1 MSDDLSA
8 TELAT
13 LSRSLR
19 EEPGEVVAEP
29 VEPTVKKTRRKP
41 PPRVK
46 PARGRPASVKRGK
59 SLKKPVPAFVDLDE
73 EDESDDEIDL
83 AFESEK
89 KFKTKARKPKP
100 VNKVTDA
107 QFAAMEKRGF
117 HFYHQ
122 SNHPDNLLGDSSFVA
137 NYYASLGLGYGIFKS
152 IPIVVV
158 KETSAFTWEPVKTA
172 DEVTEAFKRLLH
184 RHSYELIGTHYSRY
198 GSEAWAD
205 NEAIKKSLN
214 GRIRLTKN
222 KMRLYYDM
230 SREAFIL
237 PPTLVNYKKVEG
249 HDSREAFD
257 VVFTSRRKPE
267 SERPY
272 NYRHRY
278 RRANRSWPNA
288 SSFLSYLSNLAD
300 ESDYANFIRN
310 VLLSNFPQADVESMG
325 DDDAEEMLDGTKAA
339 RISYLGY
346 DTYVSTGKITAEL
359 FESGKKP
366 FDSDAYLTACVESMI
381 SKFASRLEHNSDK
394 LKSLQRQYMNL
405 SATIASDRLVADMM
419 RKNGKQHLIDVSE
432 KMAKLPNVVSVKYL
446 KRNVV
451 FTTGEIWSEKQLH
464 YGVEYPSKYL
474 GVYEIHFDFAL
485 GSVKVRNIAMDQKG
499 GYPVTPSTSKTGDFC
514 IGGYGSIISNAMALA
529 DYETVLTAILEF
541 VHDVHLGDGSALN
554 IFKSSFFTTRPKKT
568 VTSPYMIFI
577 DGR

>member
-1 MSDDLSA
+1 MSDDLSVL
-8 TELAT
+8 TEL
-13 LSRSLR
+13 R
-19 EEPGEVVAEP
+19 EFEAEVAAVVAEP

-41 PPRVK
+41 PSRVK
-46 PARGRPASVKRGK
+46 PTRGRPAKMKHG
-59 SLKKPVPAFVDLDE
+59 KKPVPAFVD
-73 EDESDDEIDL
+73 EDTDDEDDFKADL
-83 AFESEK
+83 EFESEK
-89 KFKTKARKPKP
+89 KYKTKTRKPKP

-122 SNHPDNLLGDSSFVA
+122 SNHPDNLIGDSDFVA
-137 NYYASLGLGYGIFKS
+137 NYYTSLGLAYGVFKS

-172 DEVTEAFKRLLH
+172 EEVTHAFQRLLYCH
-184 RHSYELIGTHYSRY
+184 AYELIGTHYSRY
-198 GSEAWAD
+198 GSESWAD
-205 NEAIKKSLN
+205 NASIKQSLN
-214 GRIRLTKN
+214 GRIRLTKT

-230 SREAFIL
+230 QREMFIL
-237 PPTLVNYKKVEG
+237 PPALVNYKKVEG
-249 HDSREAFD
+249 HDSRDAFD
-257 VVFTSRRKPE
+257 VVFTSRRRPE
-267 SERPY
+267 NDRPY
-272 NYRHRY
+272 NHRHRY
-278 RRANRSWPNA
+278 RRANRSWPDA
-288 SSFLSYLSNLAD
+288 SNFLSYLSNLAD
-300 ESDYANFIRN
+300 GSDHSYTIRN

-325 DDDAEEMLDGTKAA
+325 DDDAEDMLDGTKAA

-366 FDSDAYLTACVESMI
+366 FDSDAYLTACVEGMI
-381 SKFASRLEHNSDK
+381 AKFASRLEQNSDK
-394 LKSLQRQYMNL
+394 LKSLQKQYMNL

-446 KRNVV
+446 KRNIV
-451 FTTGEIWSEKQLH
+451 FTTGEIWSEAQLH
-464 YGVEYPSKYL
+464 YGTEYPSKYL
-474 GVYEIHFDFAL
+474 GVYEIHFDFAS
-485 GSVKVRNIAMDQKG
+485 GGVKVRNIAMDAKG
-499 GYPVTPSTSKTGDFC
+499 GYPVTPSTSKRGDFC

-541 VHDVHLGDGSALN
+541 VHDVHLGDSSALGV
-554 IFKSSFFTTRPKKT
+554 FKQHFFTTRPNKT